1 MWPAG
6 SRPGPGLPERGGTAP
21 CLPEGARGP
30 GGRPGPGHA
39 GVRGR
44 AGPRSWTPAPS
55 PGVCAAQGGRTR
67 VVRRGRE
74 PPAGGGGTSAA
85 RPGGGERL
93 SPGLGGSRCCLGRA
107 VGRGH
112 AAQARDA
119 GAGRGVGG
127 EALPHMALAP
137 TQVRPVEGRSCHG
150 GLWHH
155 WAWCSA
161 QDRTQEGDRAGS
173 LEPWLRALWG
183 APPELLLR
191 ARVCAPVGRAHTPLG
206 LLPAAA
212 VRVEAVASCDT
223 RPARGQRRHCW
234 GQRRAGT
241 RAGPGPWPRS
251 SRSRGDHSPRAARN
265 RGVLR

>member
-93 SPGLGGSRCCLGRA
+93 SPGLGGSRCCLGQA

-127 EALPHMALAP
+127 EAPPAHGPRPDPGPPCGGQVLPRWPLAP
-137 TQVRPVEGRSCHG
+137 L
-150 GLWHH
+150 GLVL
-155 WAWCSA
+155 CSGSP
-161 QDRTQEGDRAGS
+161 QEGDRAGS

-234 GQRRAGT
+234 GRRRAGT

>member
-6 SRPGPGLPERGGTAP
+6 SRPGPGLPEREGTAP

-55 PGVCAAQGGRTR
+55 PGVCAAQGGRAR

-112 AAQARDA
+112 AAQARDT

-127 EALPHMALAP
+127 EAPPAHGPRPDPGPPCGGQVLPRWPLAPLGLVPCSGSHPGGGQSGQPGALAP
-137 TQVRPVEGRSCHG
+137 SLVG
-150 GLWHH
+150 GP
-155 WAWCSA
+155 ARTPA
-161 QDRTQEGDRAGS
+161 QSPSLCTCRTG
-173 LEPWLRALWG
+173 
-183 APPELLLR
+183 
-191 ARVCAPVGRAHTPLG
+191 AHTP
-206 LLPAAA
+206 
-212 VRVEAVASCDT
+212 
-223 RPARGQRRHCW
+223 
-234 GQRRAGT
+234 
-241 RAGPGPWPRS
+241 GPSP
-251 SRSRGDHSPRAARN
+251 RSRGE
-265 RGVLR
+265 GGGCGEL